1 MKNKILTL
9 LGFATKAGKLSFGAS
24 AAVTAL
30 CSGKSQLVL
39 VSSEISPKTRKEMA
53 FHSNKY
59 NTKYIVLDDID
70 IITLSDA
77 VGRKC
82 GVLSVNDSSF
92 AEALTKELGGNVND
106 K

>member
-1 MKNKILTL
+1 MKSKILTL
-9 LGFATKAGKLSFGAS
+9 LGFATKAGKLSFGA
-24 AAVTAL
+24 AAAETAL
-30 CSGKSQLVL
+30 YAGKSKIVL
-39 VSSEISPKTRKEMA
+39 VSFEISPKSRKEIA
-53 FHSNKY
+53 FHSDKCNIRCI
-59 NTKYIVLDDID
+59 TLDDID
-70 IITLSDA
+70 IMTLSDA